1 MQDESY
7 YWWTDLAQ
15 SLGYY
20 AAGSHLYR
28 SQKLLRAAA
37 LTEAE
42 LAYQA
47 TRVGKSFA
55 PQALAL
61 EWHRKGIRGHMGMPR
76 KFGYLWLHGGTPYDQ
91 QIAHG
96 RKFKPG
102 WLPKK
107 VNPGTLRAAR
117 ISSRVIP
124 VIGTAMLAYDAYDLL
139 WNGQVWGFQV
149 WEGLS

>member
-1 MQDESY
+1 MRDESY

-15 SLGYY
+15 SLGYA

-28 SQKLLRAAA
+28 SKKLLRSAAITA
-37 LTEAE
+37 SE
-42 LAYQA
+42 LDYQA
-47 TRVGKSFA
+47 ARVGKHLA
-55 PQALAL
+55 PNALAV
-61 EWHRKGIRGHMGMPR
+61 EWHRKGLR
-76 KFGYLWLHGGTPYDQ
+76 GGTYMKGFRPWGSIPYDQ

-117 ISSRVIP
+117 ISTRVIP

-149 WEGLS
+149 WEGLG